1 MSKRTADR
9 VARHLVYAGMM
20 MDENPELAYEHA
32 KAAYRQAARVDVVR
46 EALGIAAYL
55 TGRYSEALRE
65 LRTYRRMTDD
75 YSHAPLEAD
84 AERGLGK
91 PEKALSFIAEV
102 PLKRLSPAAQI
113 ELAIVTSGARADTGD
128 YAGGLSVIERIKSEN
143 LGEELRARVELVKAD
158 RLAEVGQTEEAEE
171 LRRRWTP
178 VYEGEG
184 EVDLLMEIEEE
195 PEEDQTA
202 EEAATEDLA
211 AGAGDEEAAQDEAA
225 AAEAAGAE
233 AAGAEAA
240 GVEAAGVEAAGVEAA
255 GVEAAG
261 AEMPEDTA
269 PEATTEKEAPAQAE
283 ESQDA
288 TVSVEGKETAE
299 AETVAPAQLPVE
311 SESVTEEEARVPEET
326 SAAEE
331 ETPGAEETVS
341 QPTVSESDAAAESNS
356 KTLVEAAAETAPVA
370 DSQPEPETDNV
381 AEPEEAQE
389 NSEKTANVDATA
401 AEKNKKED

>member
-240 GVEAAGVEAAGVEAA
+240 GDEI
-255 GVEAAG
+255 
-261 AEMPEDTA
+261 PEDTA

-283 ESQDA
+283 ESQDD
-288 TVSVEGKETAE
+288 TVSVEGTETAE

-311 SESVTEEEARVPEET
+311 SESVAEEEARAPEET
-326 SAAEE
+326 PAAEE
-331 ETPGAEETVS
+331 ETPGGEETVS

-356 KTLVEAAAETAPVA
+356 KTHVEAAAETAPVA
-370 DSQPEPETDNV
+370 YSQPEPETDNA

-389 NSEKTANVDATA
+389 NSETTANVDATA
-401 AEKNKKED
+401 AEESKKED

>member
-1 MSKRTADR
+1 MHSDSQASATQEREPRRDFRSHRPERETTQEQRAGRRDPEVPESVRASDLDPQTSRSLKSLSKRTADR

-225 AAEAAGAE
+225 A
-233 AAGAEAA
+233 
-240 GVEAAGVEAAGVEAA
+240 VEAAGV
-255 GVEAAG
+255 
-261 AEMPEDTA
+261 
-269 PEATTEKEAPAQAE
+269 
-283 ESQDA
+283 
-288 TVSVEGKETAE
+288 
-299 AETVAPAQLPVE
+299 
-311 SESVTEEEARVPEET
+311 
-326 SAAEE
+326 
-331 ETPGAEETVS
+331 
-341 QPTVSESDAAAESNS
+341 
-356 KTLVEAAAETAPVA
+356 
-370 DSQPEPETDNV
+370 
-381 AEPEEAQE
+381 
-389 NSEKTANVDATA
+389 
-401 AEKNKKED
+401 

>member
-158 RLAEVGQTEEAEE
+158 RLAEVGQTAEAEE

-225 AAEAAGAE
+225 AAEAAG
-233 AAGAEAA
+233 
-240 GVEAAGVEAAGVEAA
+240 
-255 GVEAAG
+255 VEAAG

-283 ESQDA
+283 DSQDA
-288 TVSVEGKETAE
+288 TVSVEGTETAE

-311 SESVTEEEARVPEET
+311 SESVAEEEARAPEET
-326 SAAEE
+326 PAAEE

-356 KTLVEAAAETAPVA
+356 KTHVEAAAETAPVA
-370 DSQPEPETDNV
+370 DSQPEPETDNA

-389 NSEKTANVDATA
+389 NSETTANVDATA
-401 AEKNKKED
+401 AEESKKEE